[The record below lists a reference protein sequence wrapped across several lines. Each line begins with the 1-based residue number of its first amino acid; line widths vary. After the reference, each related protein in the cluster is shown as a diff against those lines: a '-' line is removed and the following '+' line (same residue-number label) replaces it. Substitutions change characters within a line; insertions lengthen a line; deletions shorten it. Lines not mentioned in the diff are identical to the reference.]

1 MLSTTTRT
9 IIAIVAVLML
19 LGGVA
24 LIAIGSTPAVSGLWL
39 VMLGA
44 GTLVVLAIE
53 RNRYRSEAAE
63 QGPEPVGPGGGEP
76 VGAME
81 PRFRPTDESFV
92 DPTTGHRMRVF
103 MDPRSGERRYM
114 AEG

>member
-63 QGPEPVGPGGGEP
+63 QGPEPVG
-76 VGAME
+76 AME